1 VIVISTDVQG
11 ADYLTMDLSQTNLV
25 EEFRTDQLELRE
37 PVQKASR
44 AGLIDELYRANY
56 PAVFR
61 VCSSILR
68 NPDDAADAAQEVFLI
83 ALESLDPNAPRSAA
97 RAWLLT
103 VTRNHCLDLL
113 RRRKRL
119 GKALVTLGH
128 DAGRGADMET
138 AVADRDFVDV
148 VFKHLS
154 ERERLALWQSAV
166 ESRPLADIA
175 GRLRLSYMAAAQVL
189 HRARRHAVQVAARVA
204 VVFGIFNIGRQ
215 RPGSGSVLAATRL
228 AAAAAVPLIL
238 ISVQSSS
245 ATRQPA
251 ALGPATVSAPAV
263 TSGSGG
269 AGQLA
274 GVPLGQPLPGVA
286 PNPASLL
293 PGSTAT
299 LNAATDAVRQLLRS
313 VPSVPPV
320 SGNPVPLPSV
330 SALPSPPAIP

>member
-1 VIVISTDVQG
+1 
-11 ADYLTMDLSQTNLV
+11 MDLSQTNLV
-25 EEFRTDQLELRE
+25 AEFRTDQLELRE

-128 DAGRGADMET
+128 DAGRAADMET
-138 AVADRDFVDV
+138 AIADRDFVGT
-148 VFKHLS
+148 VFRHLS

-189 HRARRHAVQVAARVA
+189 HRARRHALQVAARVA
-204 VVFGIFNIGRQ
+204 VVFGIFNLGRQ
-215 RPGSGSVLAATRL
+215 RPGGGSVLAATRL

-245 ATRQPA
+245 APRRPA
-251 ALGPATVSAPAV
+251 PVGPATVSVAAPAV
-263 TSGSGG
+263 AGGSRSAPGALGG
-269 AGQLA
+269 AGKLV

-286 PNPASLL
+286 PNPESLL

-299 LNAATDAVRQLLRS
+299 LNAATDAVRQLLKS

-320 SGNPVPLPSV
+320 LSNPAPLPSV
-330 SALPSPPAIP
+330 PALPSPPAIP

>member
-1 VIVISTDVQG
+1 
-11 ADYLTMDLSQTNLV
+11 MDLSQTNLV
-25 EEFRTDQLELRE
+25 AEFRTDQLELGE

-138 AVADRDFVDV
+138 AVADRDFVDI

-189 HRARRHAVQVAARVA
+189 HRARRHALQVAARVA
-204 VVFGIFNIGRQ
+204 VVFGIFNLGRQ
-215 RPGSGSVLAATRL
+215 RPGGGSVLAATRL
-228 AAAAAVPLIL
+228 AAAAAAVPLIL

-251 ALGPATVSAPAV
+251 ALGPATVSVAAPAV
-263 TSGSGG
+263 AGGSRSAPGALGG
-269 AGQLA
+269 AGKLV

-286 PNPASLL
+286 PNPESLL

-320 SGNPVPLPSV
+320 LSSPVPLPSV